1 MINKQAF
8 LTSLMG
14 LTFTVGSFVT
24 PISAFAS
31 SSGGSLEDMIS
42 QTTGKEDPIIST
54 RYISNTEILSKLR
67 TINPTAYDSIP
78 ADVLTAAYQQDFLRQ
93 GTTKIV
99 KTSTGFKLYLNSAIV
114 KSIKYAGY
122 GAATAAA
129 AAVAAAI
136 SAATFGIGTATIAA
150 MGGVAAQVA
159 SEISGCRGVVINF
172 STRGALVSWYQQ

>member
-1 MINKQAF
+1 
-8 LTSLMG
+8 MG

-136 SAATFGIGTATIAA
+136 SAAIFGGLTTLIALTLSALFPKVSITILVIWLIVFIIG
-150 MGGVAAQVA
+150 V
-159 SEISGCRGVVINF
+159 SKISN
-172 STRGALVSWYQQ
+172 STPKN

>member
-1 MINKQAF
+1 MISFSPYSNGHKTNTKYIIGEPILINKQAF

-150 MGGVAAQVA
+150 MGGV
-159 SEISGCRGVVINF
+159 
-172 STRGALVSWYQQ
+172 LLK